1 MTTANGKDFNELDEK
16 SWPDLGERVLVKYDG
31 IICIGALYQPYTQF
45 GNSKVEWSIE
55 GEDENIIDVALVKR
69 WASLPKEI

>member
-16 SWPDLGERVLVKYDG
+16 SWPPIGERVLVVYDG
-31 IICIGALYQPYTQF
+31 IVCIATLCQPYGQF
-45 GNSKVEWSIE
+45 GNSKIEWNIE
-55 GEDENIIDVALVKR
+55 GEDENIIDTALVKR